1 MKGNKNSKS
10 ETFLTMPLGELKLQ
24 HGRQTL
30 AIDFGG
36 INGQP
41 LN

>member
-24 HGRQTL
+24 HTQTL

-36 INGQP
+36 INGQL